1 MTSCSTL
8 YGTILYCCC
17 CSSPETTSRS
27 FIWRARCVCVCPG
40 ADGARGRPPVDYTN
54 KKRQLRVSLWF
65 FYGLLADDDDDDV
78 RFRLRGGRRTFTF
91 FFRLSSSTARLY
103 IYIYPFHLDRSAE
116 NRVELNLKE
125 KKNITISPTH
135 YPFSYRS
142 MSALSHVDGFLL
154 GRQGGRKGRK
164 KKKIFRRSHVCNV

>member
-103 IYIYPFHLDRSAE
+103 IHIPLSLGPVGRKQGGIKFKRKKKHYHITHPLPLFLPVYERPFACRWLPTRPAGRKE
-116 NRVELNLKE
+116 GEEE
-125 KKNITISPTH
+125 KKN
-135 YPFSYRS
+135 F
-142 MSALSHVDGFLL
+142 
-154 GRQGGRKGRK
+154 
-164 KKKIFRRSHVCNV
+164 